1 MKNAELI
8 KAYSILLLSVGGSS
22 VLLSFAW
29 RIVYSAL
36 SWK

>member
-1 MKNAELI
+1 MKSAELI
-8 KAYSILLLSVGGSS
+8 KAYSIMLLSVGVSS
-22 VLLSFAW
+22 VLLSLAW